1 MNSIE
6 EQFNSFYLEI
16 LNFPV
21 KENANGITSCIRKSF
36 FVRVAK
42 ALNADSLCVYLFE
55 FANDTIIRRHIY
67 GDTQCWKVIDPHL
80 LKRDVVK
87 LMNYSFFKIRHTT
100 LDDKYILIGFIGVYK
115 KQISLNEVNCMDLL
129 GMIYGNYVSRR
140 IIKDQIE
147 RSNKFFPQM
156 YARMTQTQLSG
167 TIIFHVLQDF
177 RKLMRYYRGYYF
189 TIDSTSWFPEYLV
202 SNTLRVILKG
212 QTLKVGQR
220 LFDYISN
227 NQQREKVIN
236 VSQLPMLLQNII
248 CKKEIRQPNDFICY
262 FYPIMDENVI
272 IGLWLIVFHNNQIN
286 DFVNAPDIIRNT
298 YPLLRQHYKYLY
310 QRRTKKM
317 IVNPIFKERDT
328 RLKEHDVFIIM
339 PFTEHW
345 SDSVWNHAIKPTVES
360 LGLNAVRADDLFGQ
374 NIMEDVWKG
383 ILQSSIVIADITGR
397 NANVFY
403 ELGIAHTL
411 GKKVILLTQ
420 DVKDIPFDLNVY
432 RHIIYKTDIAGGDNL
447 KERLKNVIKEYIS
460 TL

>member
-21 KENANGITSCIRKSF
+21 KEKANGITSCIRKSF

-42 ALNADSLCVYLFE
+42 ALNSDSLCIYLFE
-55 FANDTIIRRHIY
+55 FANNTIIQRHIY
-67 GDTQCWKVIDPHL
+67 GDTHCWKRIDPRL
-80 LKRDVVK
+80 LKKDVVK
-87 LMNYSFFKIRHTT
+87 LKNYSFFKIRHIT

-115 KQISLNEVNCMDLL
+115 KRININEVKCMDLL
-129 GMIYGNYVSRR
+129 GTIYGNYVSRR
-140 IIKDQIE
+140 ITKDQID
-147 RSNKFFPQM
+147 RSNKIFPQM

-167 TIIFHVLQDF
+167 TVILHILQDF
-177 RKLMRYYRGYYF
+177 RKLMRYFRGYYL
-189 TIDSTSWFPEYLV
+189 TIDNTSWYPEYLV
-202 SNTLRVILKG
+202 SNTIRVILKG
-212 QTLKVGQR
+212 HPIKVGQR
-220 LFDYISN
+220 LYDYISI
-227 NQQREKVIN
+227 NQHREKVLS
-236 VSQLPMLLQNII
+236 VSQLPLLLQNII
-248 CKKEIRQPNDFICY
+248 CKNVKNQPDDFICY
-262 FYPIMDENVI
+262 FYPIMDENVF

-286 DFVNAPDIIRNT
+286 DFVNASDIIRNI
-298 YPLLRQHYKYLY
+298 YPLISRHYKYLY

-339 PFTEHW
+339 PFTEDW
-345 SDSVWNHAIKPTVES
+345 SNSVWNHAIRPTVES
-360 LGLNAVRADDLFGQ
+360 LGLNAVRADDLYGQ

-447 KERLKNVIKEYIS
+447 KERLGNAIKEYMSI
-460 TL
+460 